1 MPDPIFAEPRLAQIY
16 DDLDSD
22 RSDLDA
28 YLALIDE
35 FGARSVL
42 DVGCGTGVFA
52 CLLAQKGLDVVAVDP
67 AAASLDVARRK
78 PDAERV
84 RWRLGDA
91 TTLPSLCVDLATMT
105 GNVAQVFLTEDEWL
119 ATLRGVR
126 DSLRTGG
133 RLVFEVRDPSR
144 QAWRDWNP
152 EDSYTSLELDGIGV
166 VESWLEVTQVRDQLV
181 SFTWTFRFERSGD
194 VMTSDSTL
202 RFRERR
208 QIEASLQDADLRLL
222 HVCDAPDRPGNE
234 FVFIAES
241 TT

>member
-22 RSDLDA
+22 RRDLDA
-28 YLALIDE
+28 YIALIDE

-52 CLLAQKGLDVVAVDP
+52 CLLAQKGLDVIAVDP

-84 RWRLGDA
+84 RWLLGDA

-105 GNVAQVFLTEDEWL
+105 GNVAQVFLTDDEWL
-119 ATLRGVR
+119 ATLHGVR

-144 QAWRDWNP
+144 QAWRSWNP

-166 VESWLEVTQVRDQLV
+166 VESWVEVTQVRDQLV

-202 RFRERR
+202 RFRERQ
-208 QIEASLQDADLRLL
+208 QIEASLRDADLRLL
-222 HVCDAPDRPGNE
+222 DVCDAPDRPGNE

-241 TT
+241 TS